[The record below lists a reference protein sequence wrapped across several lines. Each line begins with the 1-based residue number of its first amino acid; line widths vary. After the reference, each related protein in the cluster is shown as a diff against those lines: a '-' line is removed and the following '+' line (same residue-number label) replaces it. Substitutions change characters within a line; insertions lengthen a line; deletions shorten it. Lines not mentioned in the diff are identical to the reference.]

1 MPLFARWRSLSA
13 LPARRGRDA
22 APGVYELADEGKTL
36 LYIGQSAKDVPNR
49 IRQHL
54 QKEGCIQTRARY
66 WRYSYS
72 RVPQAEEAE
81 HLARYAAQND
91 LSLPPCNRANQ
102 RVRDAAQ
109 RYNERSRS
117 Q

>member
-22 APGVYELADEGKTL
+22 QPGVYELADADKAL

-54 QKEGCIQTRARY
+54 QKEGCIRERAQY

-72 RVPQAEEAE
+72 RMPQAEEAE
-81 HLARYAAQND
+81 HLARYAAHRD
-91 LSLPPCNRANQ
+91 GGLPPCNRSGQ
-102 RVRDAAQ
+102 QLRDTTR

-117 Q
+117 